1 MKRRFKPAGLFKLQ
15 LTSLMDM
22 FTIILVFLLISMS
35 AEDYDFVRDE
45 SVHIPQSKAQGRFEP
60 AVNVVVSK
68 NIVKVEENIVARLV
82 NGEVDDD
89 LVKAGR
95 IESVVRAARRA
106 RELGEQTAHRSSD
119 DEEES
124 EEDVVLI
131 QADRD
136 LPYRTVYLIM
146 RSCSIAGYNRY
157 RLVIEKE

>member
-1 MKRRFKPAGLFKLQ
+1 MKRKFKPGGLFKLQ

-35 AEDYDFVRDE
+35 AEDYNFVRDE

-68 NIVKVEENIVARLV
+68 NWVKVEENVVARLV
-82 NGEVDDD
+82 GGEVADE

-106 RELGEQTAHRSSD
+106 REIGAQVTREGA
-119 DEEES
+119 DEEED
-124 EEDVVLI
+124 EDVILI

-146 RSCSIAGYNRY
+146 RSCSIAGFNRY

>member
-1 MKRRFKPAGLFKLQ
+1 MKRKYKPGGLFTLQ

-35 AEDYDFVRDE
+35 SEDYDFVRDE
-45 SVHIPQSKAQGRFEP
+45 SVQIPRSKAQGRFEP

-68 NIVKVEENIVARLV
+68 MFVKVEENVVARLLD
-82 NGEVDDD
+82 GEIADE

-106 RELGEQTAHRSSD
+106 RERRQTRED
-119 DEEES
+119 

-131 QADRD
+131 QADRA

>member
-45 SVHIPQSKAQGRFEP
+45 SVRIPQSKAQGRFEP
-60 AVNVVVSK
+60 AVNVIVAK
-68 NIVKVEENIVARLV
+68 NLVKVEENVVARLID
-82 NGEVDDD
+82 GEVADE

-106 RELGEQTAHRSSD
+106 RELGEQTASRTEG
-119 DEEES
+119 DEET

>member
-1 MKRRFKPAGLFKLQ
+1 MKRKFKPGGLFKLQ

-35 AEDYDFVRDE
+35 AEDYNFVRDE
-45 SVHIPQSKAQGRFEP
+45 SVRIPQSKAQGRFEP

-68 NIVKVEENIVARLV
+68 NFVKVEENVVARLV
-82 NGEVDDD
+82 EGEVADE

-106 RELGEQTAHRSSD
+106 REIGAQIQSSSD
-119 DEEES
+119 DEEQ
-124 EEDVVLI
+124 EDDVILI

-146 RSCSIAGYNRY
+146 RSCSIAGFNRY

>member
-1 MKRRFKPAGLFKLQ
+1 MKHKFKPGGLFKLQ

-35 AEDYDFVRDE
+35 AEDYNFVRDE
-45 SVHIPQSKAQGRFEP
+45 SVRIPQSKAQGRFEP

-68 NIVKVEENIVARLV
+68 TFIKVEENVVARLV
-82 NGEVDDD
+82 DGEVADD
-89 LVKAGR
+89 LVEAGR

-106 RELGEQTAHRSSD
+106 RELASQTTGT
-119 DEEES
+119 EEE
-124 EEDVVLI
+124 EENEDVVLI

-136 LPYRTVYLIM
+136 LPYRTVYLVM